1 MVAAVFARSRAGA
14 KAGWRRIALTWAQ
27 RARTGGDDW
36 GAAEVPLAEAA
47 EAYRVEITSGPDVIR
62 VINAGSPAA
71 TYAAADQTTDFGAL
85 PASIIV
91 RVAQLSSTYGAGVR
105 AESTIW
111 L

>member
-1 MVAAVFARSRAGA
+1 VRG
-14 KAGWRRIALTWAQ
+14 RRLTGGDIALTWVR
-27 RARTGGDDW
+27 RARAGGDDW
-36 GAAEVPLAEAA
+36 GAADIPLAEAA
-47 EAYRVEITSGPDVIR
+47 EAYRVEIMSEPDVIR
-62 VINAGSPAA
+62 VIDAVSSAA
-71 TYAAADQTTDFGAL
+71 TYAAADQTADFGAL